1 MYTIEFY
8 ENNKGQSQLWD
19 FLENLRLKAQNSK
32 DARIQFKQ
40 ISLCIQ
46 LLQENGT
53 CLPENITIHISDE
66 IWALRPGNNRIFYFF
81 YRNNTFILL
90 HVFRKKTQM
99 TPLREI
105 EKAKAERNDYLA
117 RKGNEKNEN
126 MGKL

>member
-1 MYTIEFY
+1 MYTIEYY

-53 CLPENITIHISDE
+53 CISEENTKDTI
-66 IWALRPGNNRIFYFF
+66 A
-81 YRNNTFILL
+81 RN
-90 HVFRKKTQM
+90 
-99 TPLREI
+99 
-105 EKAKAERNDYLA
+105 
-117 RKGNEKNEN
+117 
-126 MGKL
+126 